1 MGEIIVALR
10 RSLASFGQGK
20 IWLYILV
27 PALIAIVLMVG
38 MSIALLD
45 YLITSFIAQPPMSW
59 FAEWGAEW
67 LAKAMAALGGWL
79 LILSVSY
86 AVAILLTAILVL
98 PLMLN
103 YLAER
108 DYPDLARLGR
118 DSVVESMR
126 NSVGAAVLFAVGW
139 MITLP
144 LWLIP
149 GLGLL
154 LPLLLMAWLNR
165 RTFAYDVLAA
175 HTTVDE
181 WRVIRKQQGM
191 PLLMLGMIMAALTH
205 IPFVGLLAPSL
216 AALAY
221 IHFCLEALRRLRQG
235 AVVAIVAGT
244 EARK

>member
-103 YLAER
+103 FIAAR

-118 DSVVESMR
+118 DSLIESTQ
-126 NSVGAAVLFAVGW
+126 NSVGAALLFAVGW
-139 MITLP
+139 VVTLP

-149 GLGLL
+149 GFGLL
-154 LPLLLMAWLNR
+154 LPLALMAWLNR

-175 HTTVDE
+175 HSTPDE
-181 WRVIRKQQGM
+181 WRTIRRQQSM
-191 PLLMLGMIMAALTH
+191 PLLMLGAIMAALTH
-205 IPFVGLLAPSL
+205 VPFVGLLAPSL

-235 AVVAIVAGT
+235 AVVSVQSIT
-244 EARK
+244 EKKA

>member
-10 RSLASFGQGK
+10 RSLASFGRGK

-38 MSIALLD
+38 LSIALLD

-79 LILSVSY
+79 LILSASY
-86 AVAILLTAILVL
+86 AVAILLTALLVL

-118 DSVVESMR
+118 DSFIESVR

-139 MITLP
+139 VITLP

-149 GLGLL
+149 GVGLL
-154 LPLLLMAWLNR
+154 LPLAWLLAVSSERAPVGVR
-165 RTFAYDVLAA
+165 RWWTGVLALVWLGA
-175 HTTVDE
+175 AVASAVFGGTIVT
-181 WRVIRKQQGM
+181 WSVIS
-191 PLLMLGMIMAALTH
+191 P
-205 IPFVGLLAPSL
+205 
-216 AALAY
+216 
-221 IHFCLEALRRLRQG
+221 
-235 AVVAIVAGT
+235 
-244 EARK
+244 